1 MKREWYPLLGLAVA
15 LLLAV
20 AFIAPPS
27 IVNAA
32 EELDGKAILVDNK
45 CNMCHSVPSAGIEAK
60 VKSEK
65 MKGPDMT
72 AAAARLDP
80 EQLAKYLRKQ
90 EQLDGKD
97 HKKEYKGSDEDLQTL
112 IAWLQSLKDE

>member
-1 MKREWYPLLGLAVA
+1 MKREWYPLLALPIV

-20 AFIAPPS
+20 AFFAPPS
-27 IVNAA
+27 IVGAA
-32 EELDGKAILVDNK
+32 EEPEGQAIFVDSK
-45 CNMCHSVPSAGIEAK
+45 CNMCHAVPSAGIESK
-60 VKSEK
+60 TQSEK

-72 AAAARLDP
+72 GAAARLDP
-80 EQLAKYLRKQ
+80 DSLAKYLRKQ

>member
-1 MKREWYPLLGLAVA
+1 MKRERYPLLGLPIV

-20 AFIAPPS
+20 AFVASPS
-27 IVNAA
+27 SVDAA
-32 EELDGKAILVDNK
+32 EEPDGKTIFVGNK

-97 HKKEYKGSDEDLQTL
+97 HKKEYKGNDEELKAL
-112 IAWLQSLKDE
+112 IAWLQSLKDD